1 MSWKGD
7 ELAKQLQSGLLEVP
21 GLNLPT
27 ELDTKE
33 QAPPPPELQVLIY
46 CAADQMVRVP
56 IAVAC
61 LELRIA

>member
-33 QAPPPPELQVLIY
+33 QTP
-46 CAADQMVRVP
+46 
-56 IAVAC
+56 C
-61 LELRIA
+61 LRSSRS

>member
-7 ELAKQLQSGLLEVP
+7 ELAKQLQSGLLKVP

-33 QAPPPPELQVLIY
+33 QAP
-46 CAADQMVRVP
+46 R
-56 IAVAC
+56 
-61 LELRIA
+61 LRSSRS